1 VWNFGAGD
9 IIEYRPPNGAPNVR
23 ITFTRETAP
32 LVDLAGKR
40 VVLDPPPP
48 EPPPSK

>member
-1 VWNFGAGD
+1 
-9 IIEYRPPNGAPNVR
+9 VR
-23 ITFTRETAP
+23 ITFTKETAP

-48 EPPPSK
+48 EPANGK